1 LKAQA
6 ETGSG
11 KSAAFLLPLIDRI
24 IKKKAT
30 SEYVYKRAA
39 PIVLIIEPTRELVIQ
54 LWEQAIKLSNGIY
67 LDKIVIK
74 IKLKALKLK

>member
-1 LKAQA
+1 V
-6 ETGSG
+6 
-11 KSAAFLLPLIDRI
+11 PLIDRI

-39 PIVLIIEPTRELVIQ
+39 PIKPTRRARLDLIIEPTRELVIQ

-67 LDKIVIK
+67 FNNIVIK